1 MALNRSGRLRIVRAK
16 VEPAQDPTHYLT
28 VGSLGPKKRTPTSQ
42 RRRTQKELHPL
53 ARSFVWEFAR
63 RMTRKLSLSLSLL
76 GRFFSNG
83 SGRLIEDV
91 DD

>member
-1 MALNRSGRLRIVRAK
+1 MALNRSGRLRLVRAK

-53 ARSFVWEFAR
+53 ARSLVRVGICAPDD
-63 RMTRKLSLSLSLL
+63 TQALSLSLFAWALL
-76 GRFFSNG
+76 FE
-83 SGRLIEDV
+83 RLR
-91 DD
+91 